1 MVCCLRLG
9 FFSSYDQQSY
19 EHLLFSRAGAK
30 HSILMQKSATVFLGE
45 LKICMSL
52 KKDRTF
58 YGLKKTQHEYIKRNF
73 SNAKPMSQVN
83 INNIASALLLHSCT
97 YAKKAY
103 SRSSIK
109 PTGTSAVPLLKG
121 QKNVTISC
129 MPLLA
134 SSTRSCKASQ
144 SLIFT
149 VVNVKPL

>member
-45 LKICMSL
+45 LKICTSL

-58 YGLKKTQHEYIKRNF
+58 YGLKKTQHEYHKRNF

-121 QKNVTISC
+121 QKKERYHKLHATACQFYKILQSISKSDLYC
-129 MPLLA
+129 GK
-134 SSTRSCKASQ
+134 C
-144 SLIFT
+144 
-149 VVNVKPL
+149 